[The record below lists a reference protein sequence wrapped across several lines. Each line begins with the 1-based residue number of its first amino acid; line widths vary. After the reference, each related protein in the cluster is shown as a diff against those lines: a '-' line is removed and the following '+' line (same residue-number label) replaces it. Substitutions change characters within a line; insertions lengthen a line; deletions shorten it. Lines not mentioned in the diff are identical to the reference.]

1 MDLIGKHSCY
11 KDHHLALSDQIA
23 GQLKQYALSAEDLNE
38 MPHRLDSD
46 NEEFD
51 SIAPA
56 IQDVERQDEDEV
68 NKDLHSDFNEGYDLS
83 ADLGIPSRE
92 PSGEPLILNEM
103 QDDQY
108 RTMVQNLNKEQ
119 KEFFSHTLH
128 LIKTSD
134 KPFYAF
140 LSAGGGV
147 GKSHLTKS
155 IYQAALKFYN
165 SREGDGF
172 HQASILLLA
181 ATGKAAFLIK
191 GNTIHNA
198 LAVPASQSLKN

>member
-11 KDHHLALSDQIA
+11 KDHYLALSDQIA
-23 GQLKQYALSAEDLNE
+23 GQLKQYALCAEDLNE
-38 MPHRLDSD
+38 MQHRLDSD

-51 SIAPA
+51 SIALA
-56 IQDVERQDEDEV
+56 IQDVEHQDEG
-68 NKDLHSDFNEGYDLS
+68 NKDLHSDFNEGYDLP

-119 KEFFSHTLH
+119 KEFSHTLH

-140 LSAGGGV
+140 LSGGGV
-147 GKSHLTKS
+147 GKSHLTN
-155 IYQAALKFYN
+155 QF
-165 SREGDGF
+165 
-172 HQASILLLA
+172 
-181 ATGKAAFLIK
+181 IK
-191 GNTIHNA
+191 QH
-198 LAVPASQSLKN
+198 